1 MIYYVPILIQM
12 EFYHGSKLKMEKIM
26 LKKRWIINIK
36 LRMIFYIIL
45 KNCMKIG
52 KKIILSFV
60 NVVVMELII
69 KKF

>member
-1 MIYYVPILIQM
+1 M
-12 EFYHGSKLKMEKIM
+12 EFYYGSKLKMEKIM
-26 LKKRWIINIK
+26 LKKIWSINIK

-45 KNCMKIG
+45 MNCMKIG
-52 KKIILSFV
+52 KKIMLSFV